1 MKQKAHTS
9 ALMCE
14 LLFYSF
20 SSLVGGVLFS
30 GGLFSGLFGVL
41 FSSFPSPPPL
51 LLLLLLLL
59 LFSLFSGVLFSEE
72 VVEDVPEL
80 EPCEFEALEL
90 TLELLPLELL
100 PELLLPLELLSE
112 LLLPELLPV
121 LLVEVSA
128 GLEEPEEVLPPPDVP
143 LYHLFFSIPF

>member
-1 MKQKAHTS
+1 M
-9 ALMCE
+9 
-14 LLFYSF
+14 
-20 SSLVGGVLFS
+20 
-30 GGLFSGLFGVL
+30 
-41 FSSFPSPPPL
+41 
-51 LLLLLLLL
+51 
-59 LFSLFSGVLFSEE
+59 
-72 VVEDVPEL
+72 PEL

-112 LLLPELLPV
+112 LLLPELLPELLPV

-143 LYHLFFSIPF
+143 LYHLFFSIPL

>member
-1 MKQKAHTS
+1 MY
-9 ALMCE
+9 E
-14 LLFYSF
+14 LLFYSLPSF
-20 SSLVGGVLFS
+20 VGGVLFS
-30 GGLFSGLFGVL
+30 GVLFSGLFGVL
-41 FSSFPSPPPL
+41 FSSFPSPPPLLLLSL

-112 LLLPELLPV
+112 LLLPELLPELLPV